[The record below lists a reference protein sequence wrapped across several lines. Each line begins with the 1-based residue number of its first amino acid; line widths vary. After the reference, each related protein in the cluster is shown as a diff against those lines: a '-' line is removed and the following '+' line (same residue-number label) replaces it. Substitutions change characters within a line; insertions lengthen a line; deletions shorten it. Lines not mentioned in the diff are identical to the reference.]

1 MIVGTL
7 ALLMF
12 LFGGGGL
19 EYYLTN
25 LKSDVKEHVVSQ
37 ESQSKI
43 IEASKTLSA
52 DLEDLQEEIN
62 DHFGEL
68 VGMHTDFESTAADF
82 DEITSEIV
90 SDQKMATKLILDAR
104 DRMHAEM
111 TKAEWEAV
119 FQPLE
124 K

>member
-1 MIVGTL
+1 MIVATL

-25 LKSDVKEHVVSQ
+25 LKDDVKEHVVNEASQ
-37 ESQSKI
+37 EKI
-43 IEASKTLSA
+43 IEASNALS
-52 DLEDLQEEIN
+52 DHLEELQEGIDE
-62 DHFGEL
+62 HFKEL
-68 VGMHTDFESTAADF
+68 VRIHTAFKSTATDFDQVSAKL
-82 DEITSEIV
+82 V
-90 SDQKMATKLILDAR
+90 SDQKMTTQLILDAR
-104 DRMHAEM
+104 DTMHAEM